1 MKILVKLF
9 ATLRAKRFIEKE
21 FEVDN
26 SIVVEDLFKL
36 FDLKR
41 EEVAIIFIN
50 GRHGDF
56 DSPLKDGDSLGLFP
70 PVGGG

>member
-1 MKILVKLF
+1 MKVIVKLF
-9 ATLRAKRFIEKE
+9 ATLRNNRFIEKE

-26 SIVVEDLFKL
+26 GVVVEDLFKL

-41 EEVAIIFIN
+41 EEVTIIFIN
-50 GRHGDF
+50 GKHGDY
-56 DSPLKDGDSLGLFP
+56 DSPLKDGDSIGLFP

>member
-1 MKILVKLF
+1 MKVLVKLF
-9 ATLRAKRFIEKE
+9 ATLRNKRFIEKE
-21 FEVDN
+21 FEVDKGV
-26 SIVVEDLFKL
+26 VVEDLFEL

-56 DSPLKDGDSLGLFP
+56 DSPLNDGDSLGIFP